1 MADINIRK
9 INDAAVARINQLAK
23 DKHMSRETY
32 IRKYLESLS
41 VLDNMIDLDLKY
53 RNLVQEMA
61 AIIQNNTDE
70 LAAMR
75 KLLEGKI

>member
-9 INDAAVARINQLAK
+9 INDAAIARINQLAE
-23 DKHMSRETY
+23 DKKISREAY
-32 IRKYLESLS
+32 LRKYIESLS
-41 VLDNMIDLDLKY
+41 VLDDMIDLDLKY

-75 KLLEGKI
+75 KILEGKI